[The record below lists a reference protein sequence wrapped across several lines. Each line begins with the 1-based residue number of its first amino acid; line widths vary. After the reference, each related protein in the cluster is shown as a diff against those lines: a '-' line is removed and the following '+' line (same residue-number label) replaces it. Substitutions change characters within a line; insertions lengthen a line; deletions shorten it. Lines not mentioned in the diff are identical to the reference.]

1 MNVTVGAI
9 MLALGVGIILWTN
22 QRAFN
27 RRNVAGVQEFNSY
40 GHALLI
46 RTLER
51 IGRLAAWLL
60 MLVGAGS
67 LFVYFMTGRY

>member
-27 RRNVAGVQEFNSY
+27 RRNV
-40 GHALLI
+40 LLI

-51 IGRLAAWLL
+51 IGRLVAWLL

-67 LFVYFMTGRY
+67 LFVYFMTGRG

>member
-1 MNVTVGAI
+1 MNVIVGI
-9 MLALGVGIILWTN
+9 VFLALGVAIILWTN

-40 GHALLI
+40 GHSLLI

-51 IGRLAAWLL
+51 FGRIAAWLFIL
-60 MLVGAGS
+60 AGVGS
-67 LFVYFMTGRY
+67 LLVRFTTGHG

>member
-51 IGRLAAWLL
+51 IGRLVAWLL

-67 LFVYFMTGRY
+67 LFVYFMPGRG

>member
-51 IGRLAAWLL
+51 IGRLVA
-60 MLVGAGS
+60 
-67 LFVYFMTGRY
+67 

>member
-1 MNVTVGAI
+1 MNVMSGVV

-27 RRNVAGVQEFNSY
+27 RRNVAGVQEFSSY
-40 GHALLI
+40 GHSLLV

-51 IGRLAAWLL
+51 IGRLLAWLFI
-60 MLVGAGS
+60 LVGAGS
-67 LFVYFMTGRY
+67 LLVYFMTGRG

>member
-46 RTLER
+46 RTLEL
-51 IGRLAAWLL
+51 IGRLVAWLL

-67 LFVYFMTGRY
+67 LFVYFMTGRG

>member
-51 IGRLAAWLL
+51 IGRLVAWLL
-60 MLVGAGS
+60 MLVGTGS
-67 LFVYFMTGRY
+67 LFVYFMTGRG

>member
-1 MNVTVGAI
+1 MDVTVGVV

-27 RRNVAGVQEFNSY
+27 RRNAAGVQEFRSY
-40 GHALLI
+40 SHALLI

-51 IGRLAAWLL
+51 IGRLLAWAF
-60 MLVGAGS
+60 MLIGAGS
-67 LFVYFMTGRY
+67 LLVYFMTGRG